1 MIFKIFLIVVFSL
14 MSISFGFAA
23 NPGDTFWVDRI
34 TENLQNGGDD
44 LVLTADNIFGYII
57 WLFYFIAMIFAI
69 YGGFTILTSGGDEEK
84 VKKGKN
90 LIIYVVIGLALVF
103 LASQI
108 VTWIIGIMSDE
119 DIVGPATTTFQQS
132 NFF

>member
-1 MIFKIFLIVVFSL
+1 MYKYIFVFLLLFS
-14 MSISFGFAA
+14 FHGVFAA
-23 NPGDTFWVDRI
+23 DPGSVYGVDRI

-44 LVLTADNIFGYII
+44 LVFTADNIFGYII
-57 WLFYFIAMIFAI
+57 GLFYFIAMLFAI

-108 VTWIIGIMSDE
+108 VTWIIKVMGSE
-119 DIVGPATTTFQQS
+119 EIVGPTTAIFQY
-132 NFF
+132 FL

>member
-1 MIFKIFLIVVFSL
+1 MFKTLLFIIGIFVFS
-14 MSISFGFAA
+14 SAFAA
-23 NPGDTFWVDRI
+23 DAGSIFWVERI

-57 WLFYFIAMIFAI
+57 GLFYFIAMLFAI
-69 YGGFTILTSGGDEEK
+69 YGGFTILTSGWDEEK

-90 LIIYVVIGLALVF
+90 MIIYVVIGLALVF

-108 VTWIIGIMSDE
+108 VTWIIGVMSDE
-119 DIVGPATTTFQQS
+119 DIVGPTTAIVQHIV
-132 NFF
+132 